1 MVLKKLSFLL
11 ILISLLVLSNCDWFT
26 KEEGK
31 PDTPIWVQ
39 KSQPEDSTE
48 TGIDAEPLEHRIFMH
63 WHPVYNS
70 DLEGYKIYRAEII
83 DILDTDEKEDYK
95 LLTKINIYHNPEYDT
110 LYYDEEVTLSHL
122 YRYYIRSFDYA
133 GNTSE
138 SSDTIEYILT
148 NKASL
153 VYPTEGK
160 LVSTTPDFQWRNT
173 SITNEIVIRLEKYPS
188 NNVVWISRFASP
200 SYTED
205 VVEKKFNFDGSALVE
220 ELTPGN
226 KYRWR
231 VDCLSSFN
239 PDGTDFQASESVW
252 QYFTV
257 SQQ

>member
-1 MVLKKLSFLL
+1 MVLKKSLFTVIILSLFFLT
-11 ILISLLVLSNCDWFT
+11 NCDWFQD
-26 KEEGK
+26 EAGR

-70 DLEGYKIYRAEII
+70 DLEGYKIYRAEIV
-83 DILDTDEKEDYK
+83 DVLDPDEIEEYE
-95 LLTKINIYHNPEYDT
+95 LLSKVNIYHNPEYDT
-110 LYYDEEVTLSHL
+110 LYYDEDVELHHL
-122 YRYYIRSFDYA
+122 YRYFIRSFDYD
-133 GNTSE
+133 GNMSE
-138 SSDTIEYILT
+138 SSDTIEYILI

-153 VYPTEGK
+153 VFPTEGK
-160 LVSTTPDFQWRNT
+160 QVPTIPKFQWRNT
-173 SITNEIVIRLEKYPS
+173 SITNEIVIRLEKYPT
-188 NNVVWISRFASP
+188 NNVVWISRFNVP
-200 SYTED
+200 NYTEGIA
-205 VVEKKFNFDGSALVE
+205 EQTFNFDGSALVE
-220 ELTPGN
+220 ELLPGQ

-239 PDGTDFQASESVW
+239 VDGTDIEASESVW